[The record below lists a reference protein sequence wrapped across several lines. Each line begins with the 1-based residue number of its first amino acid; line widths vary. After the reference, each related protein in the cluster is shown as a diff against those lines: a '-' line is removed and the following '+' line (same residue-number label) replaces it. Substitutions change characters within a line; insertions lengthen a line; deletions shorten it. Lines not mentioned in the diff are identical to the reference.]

1 MCKGITG
8 LMMFCALLAGCQ
20 QREQRQAL
28 AETRLQLGLALMA
41 RHSLSAAALNLDE
54 AERLS
59 PDDYRIQLAQ
69 ARYQQLRGNSRLAGM
84 RYRKLL
90 KIAAGNGYVLN
101 NYGAF
106 LCGLGQY
113 EAAQQQFSAALQSPQ
128 PGARA
133 DSYDNAGYCYLKA
146 RQIALARQAFAKAVK
161 ADRSKG
167 SLMLAEA
174 SQRFSQGDVEQ
185 SRLLLDIY
193 QRQAPATAE
202 SLWLQIRFAASAGRS
217 RDVQRYAAQLAQGFP
232 QSSQYQQFLANE
244 Y

>member
-1 MCKGITG
+1 MRKEIQG
-8 LMMFCALLAGCQ
+8 LILLCAMLNGCQ
-20 QREQRQAL
+20 HSEQRKAL
-28 AETRLQLGLALMA
+28 AETRLQLGLALML
-41 RHSLSAAALNLDE
+41 RNSLSAAALNLDE

-59 PDDYRIQLAQ
+59 PGDYRVQLAQ
-69 ARYQQLRGNSRLAGM
+69 ARYAQLQGNTRLAEM

-90 KIAAGNGYVLN
+90 KIAPFNGYVLN

-106 LCGLGQY
+106 LCRLGQY
-113 EAAQQQFSAALQSPQ
+113 EAAQQQFTAALQSAQ
-128 PGARA
+128 MGARA

-146 RQIALARQAFAKAVK
+146 QKLALARQAFAKAVK
-161 ADRSKG
+161 ADVNKG

-174 SQRFSQGDVEQ
+174 SQRFNQGDFEQ

-202 SLWLQIRFAASAGRS
+202 SLWLQIRFAALAGRS
-217 RDVQRYAAQLAQGFP
+217 RDVQRYAVQLAQGFP
-232 QSSQYQQFLANE
+232 QSLQYQQYLANE